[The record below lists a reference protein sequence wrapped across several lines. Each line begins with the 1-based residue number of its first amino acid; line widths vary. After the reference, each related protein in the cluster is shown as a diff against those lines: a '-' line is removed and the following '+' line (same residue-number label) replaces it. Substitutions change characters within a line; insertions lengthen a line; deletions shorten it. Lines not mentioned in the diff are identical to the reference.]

1 MDFHD
6 PVPECQDYIKFP
18 QGLLGEIRDRMLEDL
33 SREQF
38 ALLLGKTERIGTREI
53 VAIKEYRFFEREEL
67 LEQSQAF
74 LQIRKDR
81 IGKVIE
87 QICQREDL
95 DTLIDVH
102 THPFSQRKAIF
113 SGIDIKDEEDFTR
126 YLAKEFPQI
135 CYGSVVLSR
144 ERYAAHLWS
153 IGPKGIPLRNGAKL
167 MTSNPLESVLN
178 DKDSKAQEDFWLQ
191 QGNTAFQD
199 TEAQFNRSVL
209 ALGLNAMR
217 RIAYGQTI
225 TLAGVGGLGSIIAEN
240 LVHSGFRKL
249 HLIDHDIL
257 SLSNLN
263 RIVGAFWEDAQAERL
278 KVECLKEHLLRINP
292 KAEIIT
298 HPIKVTDPSLEE
310 VYALSNWVLLST
322 DNHASR
328 FHVQNRCLRYATPFI
343 AAGVNISVE
352 EGSITDISGEV
363 VTVRPGDNLCLSCL
377 GRLDPM
383 QIAQGSHFDPY
394 VQEQLVSRGYVTGTQ
409 VKEPAVKTLN
419 AILAA
424 LAVDVLLNQYTGY
437 QKHEPLWIY
446 ENNKGKS
453 IYPDNESIETRPNS
467 CICHI

>member
-1 MDFHD
+1 MGR
-6 PVPECQDYIKFP
+6 DYIKFP
-18 QGLLGEIRDRMLEDL
+18 QGLLGQLRDRMLEDL

-38 ALLLGKTERIGTREI
+38 ALLLGKTERIGTLEI
-53 VAIKEYRFFEREEL
+53 VAIKEYRFFEEEEL

-81 IGKVIE
+81 IGEVIE
-87 QICQREDL
+87 QICQREDV

-102 THPFSQRKAIF
+102 THPFSRKSVMF

-126 YLAKEFPQI
+126 YLAEEFPLI
-135 CYGSVVLSR
+135 CYGSIVLSR

-153 IGPKGIPLRNGAKL
+153 LGPEGKPLRNEAKI
-167 MTSNPLESVLN
+167 MTSNPLESILN
-178 DKDSKAQEDFWLQ
+178 DEDSTARENFWHQ
-191 QGNTAFQD
+191 QGDTSFQD
-199 TEAQFNRSVL
+199 AEAQFNRSVL
-209 ALGLNAMR
+209 ALGLDAMR
-217 RIAYGQTI
+217 RIAHGQTI
-225 TLAGVGGLGSIIAEN
+225 TLAGAGGLGSIIAEN

-249 HLIDHDIL
+249 HLIDHDVL

-263 RIVGAFWEDAQAERL
+263 RIVGASWEDAKAERL

-292 KAEIIT
+292 EAEIIT
-298 HPIKVTDPSLEE
+298 HPMKVTDPSLEE
-310 VYALSNWVLLST
+310 VYALSDWVLLST

-352 EGSITDISGEV
+352 KGTITDISGEV

-383 QIAQGSHFDPY
+383 QVAQGSHFDPY
-394 VQEQLVSRGYVTGTQ
+394 VQEQLVTRGYVTGTQ

-424 LAVDVLLNQYTGY
+424 LTVDVLLNQYTGY
-437 QKHEPLWIY
+437 QKHEPLWVY
-446 ENNKGKS
+446 ENNQGKS
-453 IYPDNESIETRPNS
+453 IYPDTESLEARPAS